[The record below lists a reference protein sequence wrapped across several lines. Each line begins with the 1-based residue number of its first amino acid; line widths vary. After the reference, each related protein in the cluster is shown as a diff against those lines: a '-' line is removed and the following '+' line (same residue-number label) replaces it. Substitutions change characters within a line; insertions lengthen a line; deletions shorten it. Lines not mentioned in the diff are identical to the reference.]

1 MALLEVRELES
12 AYGESR
18 VLFGLSLDVSRG
30 EVVALLG
37 RNGAGKTTTLA
48 SIMGLVKPRAGSI
61 RFDGAERVRERAA
74 GISPKCSIFSPTRST
89 FLSGT
94 PRRFRAANSAW

>member
-1 MALLEVRELES
+1 MALLEVRQLES

-18 VLFGLSLDVSRG
+18 VLFGLSLDVLRG

-61 RFDGAERVRERAA
+61 PFEGAEIAA
-74 GISPKCSIFSPTRST
+74 ASLSKPVAPASASLPRTVAFSV
-89 FLSGT
+89 
-94 PRRFRAANSAW
+94 A